1 MINRAF
7 FLPVAVAL
15 ALLGCRDQLKEIVV
29 VDSELRRGPAAACDR
44 CAASQADV
52 FEHLVAA
59 DAGQDPHCQGI
70 VIVENRSLR
79 AGPVYQP
86 MRRPHWV
93 LAIGYVPSGE
103 GQTWLLAHNE
113 TGLVRGYGE
122 GTAPEI
128 ARDMCTALRER
139 GLLP

>member
-1 MINRAF
+1 MIMRAF
-7 FLPVAVAL
+7 YLPLALAL
-15 ALLGCRDQLKEIVV
+15 ALLGCRDQLKEVVV
-29 VDSELRRGPAAACDR
+29 VDSEVRRGQAACEHCAAAR
-44 CAASQADV
+44 AADD

-59 DAGQDPHCQGI
+59 DAGQDPHCQGL
-70 VIVENRSLR
+70 VIVEHRALR

-128 ARDMCTALRER
+128 ARAMCTALRER